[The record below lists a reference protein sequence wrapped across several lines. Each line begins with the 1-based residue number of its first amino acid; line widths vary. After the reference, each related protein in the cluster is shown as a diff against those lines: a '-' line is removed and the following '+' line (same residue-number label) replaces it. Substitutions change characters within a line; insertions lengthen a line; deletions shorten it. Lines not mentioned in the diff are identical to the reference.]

1 MRHFEHSRRPAAGT
15 KIAATVSVARHRPTE
30 DTAIEHHDDHFLVL
44 AVDDDPSI
52 CDLAEAC
59 LAADDLMIKVA
70 CDGRGCVDS
79 LARFLPDCVLLDLN
93 LPDTSGLELL
103 KSIKAHQPRLPVIML
118 TADVAVDT
126 VVSAMQAGAWDY
138 LPKPLDCTKLNA
150 TVRNAIAQHRLE
162 VRVSQLEREARG
174 GGYGGIVAAA
184 ESMKRLF
191 RQMDRVSASDVTVL
205 LHGESGTGKELVAR
219 ALHQTGSRSRGP
231 FVEINC
237 AAIPESLAA
246 SELFGH
252 ERGAFTGADQRRIG
266 RLEQAD
272 GGTLFLDEVAELDL
286 SLQAKLLRALQER
299 RFQRVGGNQEITPD
313 FRLIAATHRQLEDEV
328 AARRFRED
336 LFFRIA
342 VFELELPPLRER
354 DDDALLLAEHFL
366 PDDLRL
372 ASAVRQMFLAYPWP
386 GNVRELQN
394 AIEHASVVATGGT
407 VRRDDLPRRIRNHP
421 SVQPGAEAAADEAP
435 GSAAEVGAGGA
446 DFEIVGT
453 LDELE
458 SAAIRAA
465 ITRTDG
471 NLSEACRMLGIGRT
485 TLYRKLERYGI
496 ARPGAGEAS

>member
-1 MRHFEHSRRPAAGT
+1 M
-15 KIAATVSVARHRPTE
+15 
-30 DTAIEHHDDHFLVL
+30 L

-59 LAADDLMIKVA
+59 LTADDLTVKVA
-70 CDGRGCVDS
+70 KDGRACLDS

-93 LPDTSGLELL
+93 LPDTTGLALL
-103 KSIKAHQPRLPVIML
+103 ASINERHPRLPVIML
-118 TADVAVDT
+118 TADIAVDT
-126 VVSAMQAGAWDY
+126 VVAAMQAGAWDY
-138 LPKPLDCTKLNA
+138 LPKPLDCTKLKA
-150 TVRNAIAQHRLE
+150 TVRNAVTQHRLAM
-162 VRVSQLEREARG
+162 RVSQLEREAQ
-174 GGYGGIVAAA
+174 GGYGGIVAAS
-184 ESMKRLF
+184 ESMKTLF

-219 ALHQTGSRSRGP
+219 ALHQASGRSRGP

-266 RLEQAD
+266 RLEQAN
-272 GGTLFLDEVAELDL
+272 GGTLLLDEIAELDL

-299 RFQRVGGNQEITPD
+299 RFQRVGGNHDVTPD

-328 AARRFRED
+328 AGGRFRED

-342 VFELELPPLRER
+342 VFELELPALRER

-366 PDDLRL
+366 PDGLRL
-372 ASAVRQMFLAYPWP
+372 AAEARQVFLTYPWP

-394 AIEHASVVATGGT
+394 AIEHASVVATSGT
-407 VRRDDLPRRIRNHP
+407 VRAADLPRRIRSHP
-421 SVQPGAEAAADEAP
+421 SVQPDAHASVAAEGEAAGTET
-435 GSAAEVGAGGA
+435 AAAH
-446 DFEIVGT
+446 DLDPTT
-453 LDELE
+453 LRTLEELE
-458 SAAIRAA
+458 RAAIRAA
-465 ITRTDG
+465 IARTDG

-496 ARPGAGEAS
+496 ERPGAGDAA